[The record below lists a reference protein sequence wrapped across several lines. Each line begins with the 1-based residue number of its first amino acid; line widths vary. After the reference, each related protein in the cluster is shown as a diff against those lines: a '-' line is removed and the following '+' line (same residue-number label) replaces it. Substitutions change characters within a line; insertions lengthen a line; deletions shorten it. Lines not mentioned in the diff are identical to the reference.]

1 MNMRVLPLLVD
12 IASLTERQSDIALN
26 FIYKA
31 IHDHG
36 DDDIWQQHESLFIRR
51 LIELFTERGLNRLS
65 SLQLE
70 LVRWID
76 GKNHKAGID
85 RIARPEGYM
94 QRWTEGE
101 QQLARHYLEALP
113 PGEFKLDDYMMVVDY
128 LVQKYLPAA
137 DLRTEAQW
145 LAVRSVLMGRVQA
158 NMDKVTA
165 SQADRLIASMPT
177 TVAQAVGQFP
187 MRPAQQAVLEYANAH
202 AAENVVKMADDVRHK
217 LRGVVLRHTEQTL
230 MGETPPAHSL
240 ETTLQ
245 DNFASFNRDWR
256 RIAVTEAGENANQGF
271 IVSQKPG
278 SKVRRIEHYRGAC
291 AFCKSIDGKV
301 MEVVP
306 ANAVHKDG
314 DTQVWPGKTNI
325 GRSASPRRRQGGIL
339 VHREPEERWWIA
351 SGVQHP
357 NCRGRWVEEVQ
368 PLPGDD
374 PDFAAWLRDTLGKK
388 HGNAV

>member
-1 MNMRVLPLLVD
+1 MKILPLLVD
-12 IASLTERQSDIALN
+12 IANLTERQSDLALN

-31 IHDHG
+31 IHDH
-36 DDDIWQQHESLFIRR
+36 DDESIWAQHESLFIRR

-65 SLQLE
+65 ALQLE

-101 QQLARHYLEALP
+101 QKLARHYLEALP
-113 PGEFKLDDYMMVVDY
+113 PGEFTIDDHMMVVDY

-158 NMDKVTA
+158 NMDKITA
-165 SQADRLIASMPT
+165 TQADRLLVSLPT
-177 TVAQAVGQFP
+177 TVAEAVDTFKMTKVQ
-187 MRPAQQAVLEYANAH
+187 RAVLEFGNAR
-202 AAENVVKMADDVRHK
+202 AAENVVKLSDDTRHR
-217 LRGVVLRHTEQTL
+217 LRGVVMRHTEEKM
-230 MGETPPAHSL
+230 MGTVPPAHDL
-240 ETTLQ
+240 QTTLQ
-245 DNFASFNRDWR
+245 DQFASLNRDWR

-278 SKVRRIEHYRGAC
+278 SKVRRLEQYKGAC

-301 MEVVP
+301 MEVVD
-306 ANAVHKDG
+306 ANLVYKNG
-314 DTQVWPGKTNI
+314 ETQIWPGKTNI

-339 VHREPEERWWIA
+339 VHRDPVERWWIA
-351 SGVQHP
+351 AGVQHP
-357 NCRGRWVEEVQ
+357 NCRGRWVEEVK

-388 HGNAV
+388 HGNAI